1 VNEPG
6 ALAHLA
12 QFEPFG
18 ALIARHGPPE
28 AARNSDPFLA
38 LSKALVYQQLSGAA
52 ATTIWRRLGALF
64 PGGEPCPEHLTALS
78 DEELRTAGV
87 SRQKAGYLR
96 SLADAYNS
104 GAVPRSLAHL
114 SDDEI
119 RAVLLPIKGIGP
131 WSVDMF
137 LMFDLGRL
145 DVWPTGDLGIQ
156 KAVSRLV
163 GKPLKP
169 RELEPIAEPWRPY
182 RSVAAWY
189 LWRSLED

>member
-12 QFEPFG
+12 QFEPFDS
-18 ALIARHGPPE
+18 LIARHGPPE

-52 ATTIWRRLGALF
+52 ATSISRRLGALF
-64 PGGEPCPEHLTALS
+64 PGGEPCPEHLAALS

>member
-1 VNEPG
+1 MNEPA
-6 ALAHLA
+6 ALAHLR

-18 ALIARHGPPE
+18 VLIERYGPPE
-28 AARNSDPFLA
+28 AARHSDPFVALA
-38 LSKALVYQQLSGAA
+38 KTLVYQQLSGAA
-52 ATTIWRRLGALF
+52 ATTIWRRLSALF

-78 DEELRTAGV
+78 DEELRAAGV
-87 SRQKAGYLR
+87 SRQKVGYLR
-96 SLADAYNS
+96 SLAEAYNT

-114 SDDEI
+114 TDDEI
-119 RAVLLPIKGIGP
+119 RALLRPIKGIGP

-156 KAVSRLV
+156 KAMARLV

-169 RELEPIAEPWRPY
+169 RELEPLAEPWRPY